1 MMDLEHLNQTR
12 MLALKLSTLTPEDF
26 QWVQAHVPEDTWH
39 TLSPLV
45 DEIRQLN
52 FGLQYAELIELLK
65 LNSKKDAAKQKSQ
78 HELMNDLQWDDL
90 LRLFNNET
98 DTLLPLFS
106 SLHDW
111 QWKSSPK
118 FIEYRKRRSHQFG
131 EHWIERPLLKEALL
145 SIVGDALLDDAHLVP
160 QIDKSRWA
168 KFSETVKSGIHR
180 AYTFRRKQPF

>member
-12 MLALKLSTLTPEDF
+12 MLAIKLSTITPEDF
-26 QWVQAHVPEDTWH
+26 QWLQEHAPEDAWH
-39 TLSPLV
+39 TLNPLV

-65 LNSKKDAAKQKSQ
+65 LNSKNDAAKQKSQ
-78 HELMNDLQWDDL
+78 QELMNDLQWEDL

-131 EHWIERPLLKEALL
+131 DHWSERPLLKEALL
-145 SIVGDALLDDAHLVP
+145 SIVGNALLSDAHSVAHVS
-160 QIDKSRWA
+160 KSHLARIGEA
-168 KFSETVKSGIHR
+168 VKTGFR
-180 AYTFRRKQPF
+180 RVYTFRREQPL